1 MKRIVHGLSSPTSFS
16 PAQGGHERLKKFVVR
31 THVRMFSLVLS
42 ALASPNT
49 RLRIYA
55 TQFSTKQPR
64 HTVRTRGDEAIVS
77 RFSAHLFEP
86 DFSARRVIDEPGNSF
101 LSDRTCGMSRVKNEL
116 RHRKIVRDGA
126 QIFFGYVFAHPDSTR
141 RGQKADIN
149 AIQVQVAG
157 TPFK

>member
-1 MKRIVHGLSSPTSFS
+1 
-16 PAQGGHERLKKFVVR
+16 
-31 THVRMFSLVLS
+31 MFSLVLS

-64 HTVRTRGDEAIVS
+64 RTTARTRGDSAIPSAV
-77 RFSAHLFEP
+77 SAHLFKP
-86 DFSARRVIDEPGNSF
+86 DFSARRVVDEPGNSF
-101 LSDRTCGMSRVKNEL
+101 LPDRTCGMSRVKNEL

-141 RGQKADIN
+141 RGQKTDIN
-149 AIQVQVAG
+149 AILYKSKLLGNRLLGRQSPKYYFWPACLRVLSLSFEFRV
-157 TPFK
+157 